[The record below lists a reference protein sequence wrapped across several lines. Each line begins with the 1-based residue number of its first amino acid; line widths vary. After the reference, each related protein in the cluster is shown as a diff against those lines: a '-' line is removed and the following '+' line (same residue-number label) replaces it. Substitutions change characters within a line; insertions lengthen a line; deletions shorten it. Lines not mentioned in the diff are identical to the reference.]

1 MARLAK
7 IPGHWLKS
15 HLLPRINVMGWVVF
29 PQNDVLKSQ
38 LLGSQKVT
46 LSGNK
51 VLSNQRLSS

>member
-7 IPGHWLKS
+7 IAGHWLKS
-15 HLLPRINVMGWVVF
+15 HLLPRIKVMGWVVF
-29 PQNDVLKSQ
+29 PQKDVLKSQ